1 MKILDLIRVGS
12 SQHGTFGVLR
22 YGLTPFAVTLERP
35 WVNNLSEK
43 SSIPAGRYLC
53 TRFDSPRFG
62 STFQVQEVPGRSLIL
77 FHKGNRV
84 TDTEGCILLGEEF
97 ATDGATPVIAS
108 SAKGYAEFHNLLKDD
123 AMFELRIFEPVLS

>member
-12 SQHGTFGVLR
+12 SSHGTFGVLR
-22 YGLTPFAVTLERP
+22 YGLIPFAVTLERP
-35 WVNNLSEK
+35 WSNNEQGK
-43 SSIPAGRYLC
+43 SSIPVGRYLC

-62 STFQVQEVPGRSLIL
+62 STFQVREVPGRSLIL

-97 ATDGATPVIAS
+97 ATEGSVPIIAS

-123 AMFELRIFEPVLS
+123 TMFELRILEPVLS